1 MQVNQKPWDNSF
13 DSYVP
18 ANMCTLLRA
27 QFIYVYI
34 DQNVL

>member
-18 ANMCTLLRA
+18 AMVLNKHVYSVACT
-27 QFIYVYI
+27 IYI
-34 DQNVL
+34 CIH